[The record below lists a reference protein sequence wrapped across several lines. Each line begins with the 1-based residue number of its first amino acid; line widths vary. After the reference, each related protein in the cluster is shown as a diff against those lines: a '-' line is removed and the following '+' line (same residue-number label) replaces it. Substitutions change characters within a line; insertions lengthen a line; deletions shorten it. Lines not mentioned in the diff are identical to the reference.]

1 MGRWWPRCVSTFI
14 LLYDTPNGVY
24 WRSLVYCLMHIRGF
38 YFVFV
43 NADLTDFADAM
54 RKVYDKNRIIT
65 PCVVTLILRVCD
77 GECL

>member
-1 MGRWWPRCVSTFI
+1 
-14 LLYDTPNGVY
+14 
-24 WRSLVYCLMHIRGF
+24 MHIRGF

-65 PCVVTLILRVCD
+65 PCVVTLILRVYD